1 MVDPFSR
8 FSIGQF
14 FGPVALQVMSN
25 THPGE
30 YLIPLYTQASGF
42 VQYGYMS
49 DSCSTPKLP
58 S

>member
-1 MVDPFSR
+1 MVR

-30 YLIPLYTQASGF
+30 YLIPLYTQVRIRENFLS
-42 VQYGYMS
+42 MLII
-49 DSCSTPKLP
+49 STLR
-58 S
+58 SH